1 VAAERTAAPLQA
13 IADTLGNGWLG
24 WVLGIAAITAMAGVL
39 LNLVLG
45 LSRVL
50 LAMARRSD
58 APRFLARVDEQRS
71 SPVVSVW
78 ACGIVIACIS
88 LAGDVRTTW
97 SFSEFTVL
105 VYYAITSLAA
115 LRQPPGDRLY
125 PRIIPAAG
133 LAGCL
138 ALAFRVDATVW
149 ITGLALLVLGLMA
162 HFGRRRF
169 GGSA

>member
-1 VAAERTAAPLQA
+1 
-13 IADTLGNGWLG
+13 
-24 WVLGIAAITAMAGVL
+24 
-39 LNLVLG
+39 
-45 LSRVL
+45 
-50 LAMARRSD
+50 
-58 APRFLARVDEQRS
+58 
-71 SPVVSVW
+71 
-78 ACGIVIACIS
+78 
-88 LAGDVRTTW
+88 
-97 SFSEFTVL
+97 VL